1 MVLKFKCNDTNSKI
15 VHESTITFVNE
26 ETTAHSFLVSKKLE
40 NDFLEVLFGESF
52 TNVVLLDSD
61 VEVLKQIKFGD
72 LQNTNR
78 RGMIHL
84 KVVVCNN

>member
-15 VHESTITFVNE
+15 VHESTITFAND
-26 ETTAHSFLVSKKLE
+26 ETTVHSFLVSKKLE
-40 NDFLEVLFGESF
+40 NHFIEVLFGESF

-61 VEVLKQIKFGD
+61 DEVLKQIIFGD
-72 LQNTNR
+72 LQNTI
-78 RGMIHL
+78 RGGMLHL